1 MSFFLWL
8 VAFVFCRLV
17 AVENLP
23 HMRKLHYGLRCL
35 CNSVVKMVCSRY
47 LIYKDIVCFV
57 VLRWRC
63 CCASDCIASVCGWG
77 SFRLFCILLKVHLLL
92 SLVVGENSLFIY
104 RYTLYAIVEASV
116 AAVCQL
122 KGKPFL
128 IIYRC
133 VPLSSESLSV
143 S

>member
-1 MSFFLWL
+1 M
-8 VAFVFCRLV
+8 

-63 CCASDCIASVCGWG
+63 CYVSDCIASVCGWG
-77 SFRLFCILLKVHLLL
+77 FVSAVLY
-92 SLVVGENSLFIY
+92 LVKSAFFIVGSG
-104 RYTLYAIVEASV
+104 R
-116 AAVCQL
+116 
-122 KGKPFL
+122 
-128 IIYRC
+128 
-133 VPLSSESLSV
+133 
-143 S
+143 